1 MNIFKNYFSNSI
13 ERLAINFL
21 SRNNFGELYVTFP
34 SGISRNFIGN
44 LQGHKADIK
53 FNNYKLIYKLFK
65 NGSIGFAESYMDGDF
80 ESTDLSDLLLF
91 AQQNELEYIKH
102 KKAKTRLLV

>member
-21 SRNNFGELYVTFP
+21 SRNNYGEIYVTFP
-34 SGISRNFIGN
+34 SGIVRNFIGN

-53 FNNYKLIYKLFK
+53 FNN
-65 NGSIGFAESYMDGDF
+65 NCW
-80 ESTDLSDLLLF
+80 
-91 AQQNELEYIKH
+91 
-102 KKAKTRLLV
+102 